1 LGVGVGVGVGGGCV
15 VCGSEYGGTV
25 ATLRI
30 VQVSNGGSGG
40 GGVGDSE
47 IVPGVR
53 ENRGVGR
60 SESWGGKGEMLLG
73 FMRVGKG
80 QE

>member
-1 LGVGVGVGVGGGCV
+1 M
-15 VCGSEYGGTV
+15 
-25 ATLRI
+25 
-30 VQVSNGGSGG
+30 
-40 GGVGDSE
+40 GDSE

-60 SESWGGKGEMLLG
+60 SESLGGKGEMLLG